1 MKHKYN
7 IGQLVELDNGVR
19 LFVIAHHE
27 YDDPYYGLGFILGGE
42 TEIILPESE
51 LSPIH
56 NPVIREPL
64 KNEVTS

>member
-19 LFVIAHHE
+19 LFVVKHFDNHLE
-27 YDDPYYGLGFILGGE
+27 YGLGFME
-42 TEIILPESE
+42 DMEIIMRAAEAV

-56 NPVIREPL
+56 NPTYRE
-64 KNEVTS
+64 TS